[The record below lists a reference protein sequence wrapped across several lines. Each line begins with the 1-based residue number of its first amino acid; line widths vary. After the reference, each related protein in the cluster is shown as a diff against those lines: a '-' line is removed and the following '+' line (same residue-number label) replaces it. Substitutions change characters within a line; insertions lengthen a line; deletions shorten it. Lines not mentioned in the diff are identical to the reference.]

1 MRVQH
6 LGTNKY
12 IPLCL
17 QLIYILALFPQ
28 VMVYCAWIVAEH
40 IQLWNQNS
48 LSYGVW
54 SQGGVDYIVS
64 AFPEHNY
71 WSSGM
76 GF

>member
-1 MRVQH
+1 MD
-6 LGTNKY
+6 KY
-12 IPLCL
+12 IPLHL
-17 QLIYILALFPQ
+17 QHIHILALFPQ
-28 VMVYCAWIVAEH
+28 VTVYCAWIVAEH
-40 IQLWNQNS
+40 MFNQNS

-64 AFPEHNY
+64 PFPEHNY